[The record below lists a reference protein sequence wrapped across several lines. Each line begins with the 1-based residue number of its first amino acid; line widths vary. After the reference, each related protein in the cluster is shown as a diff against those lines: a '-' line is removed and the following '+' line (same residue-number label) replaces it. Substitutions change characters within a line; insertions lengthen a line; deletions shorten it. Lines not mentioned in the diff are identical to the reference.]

1 MRHDEIKCGRNV
13 KAAAVWKGLSQGP
26 ENVCFQRQH
35 SQQAKKWIQRLELPT
50 KEEEKLSDLVNVV
63 LKQEKKPHLSLVSH
77 RI

>member
-1 MRHDEIKCGRNV
+1 MDSTLDEIV
-13 KAAAVWKGLSQGP
+13 K
-26 ENVCFQRQH
+26 
-35 SQQAKKWIQRLELPT
+35 IRLELPT